1 MGVRVLHLACI
12 SLTCLCAVF
21 GPARAES
28 AEPTIADL
36 QKQLAQM
43 SVHISELQAE
53 VLALRARVQELEA
66 QAPAT
71 PVAPGEEA
79 ELADLIAAAEREAA
93 AEEPTAEEE
102 EQPTF
107 TSGALGLQA
116 LNPEISVTGDFLTN
130 YTSTKSADRPFDF
143 TFRTLELAFD
153 SYLDPYSRMKG
164 IVEFTPGET
173 ELGEAYFTR
182 YAWLPNFN
190 LTLGK
195 FRQQLGVVNRWHKH
209 GLDQIDFPL
218 PLRQIFGPGGLN
230 QIGASLEWQ
239 LPPLGGAAQDL
250 TLQVTNGQNQ
260 RVFGQ
265 NSRNF
270 PSLLARYKN
279 YRDLDKD
286 TYLEFG
292 LSGLRGRN
300 DTWDILVGD
309 QIVPQREDLWTSIL
323 AADLTLFWEP
333 TERMRYQ
340 NYLWRTE
347 AYWLNKDILTPDGSG
362 EDTIRAWG
370 LYSNYQRKLNRTL
383 EAGIRADYYEPDVK
397 AYADIPGLS
406 LAPLA
411 VTESGAHQWLV
422 APYVTWWQ
430 SPWVRWRLE
439 WDHQISNHM
448 GPDEDL
454 ISLQC
459 TYAAGPH
466 KHERY

>member
-1 MGVRVLHLACI
+1 MRPHAVLLVCI
-12 SLTCLCAVF
+12 ALVCSPAVL
-21 GPARAES
+21 GSALAES
-28 AEPTIADL
+28 ASPTLTDL
-36 QKQLAQM
+36 QDELAQM
-43 SVHISELQAE
+43 SADIAELHAE
-53 VLALRARVQELEA
+53 VLALRARVKELEGPG
-66 QAPAT
+66 PA
-71 PVAPGEEA
+71 VARAKEA
-79 ELADLIAAAEREAA
+79 EVAAIISAAERETAA
-93 AEEPTAEEE
+93 QKPAIEEE
-102 EQPTF
+102 EETAF

-130 YTSTKSADRPFDF
+130 YASGDDIDRPFDF
-143 TFRTLELAFD
+143 TFRTLEVAFD
-153 SYLDPYSRMKG
+153 SYLDPYSRMKA
-164 IVEFTPGET
+164 IVEFTPDET

-182 YAWLPNFN
+182 YGLAPSLN

-218 PLRQIFGPGGLN
+218 PLRQLFGPGGLN
-230 QIGASLEWQ
+230 QVGASLEWQ

-250 TLQVTNGQNQ
+250 TVQLTNGQN
-260 RVFGQ
+260 RRAFGQ

-270 PSLLARYKN
+270 PSLLAHYRN

-292 LSGLRGRN
+292 ITGLVGRN
-300 DTWDILVGD
+300 DNWDILVGD
-309 QIVPQREDLWTSIL
+309 EIISQREDLWARVL

-333 TERMRYQ
+333 TQQMRYR
-340 NYLWRTE
+340 NWLWRTE
-347 AYWLNKDILTPDGSG
+347 AYWLTKGLLAPDGSG

-383 EAGIRADYYEPDVK
+383 EAGLRVDYYEPDIK
-397 AYADIPGLS
+397 YYADLPGLS
-406 LAPLA
+406 LSPLA
-411 VTESGAHQWLV
+411 VTESGAHQWMI
-422 APYVTWWQ
+422 APYLTWWQ

-439 WDHQISNHM
+439 WDHHM
-448 GPDEDL
+448 STGVGPGEDVV
-454 ISLQC
+454 SLQC